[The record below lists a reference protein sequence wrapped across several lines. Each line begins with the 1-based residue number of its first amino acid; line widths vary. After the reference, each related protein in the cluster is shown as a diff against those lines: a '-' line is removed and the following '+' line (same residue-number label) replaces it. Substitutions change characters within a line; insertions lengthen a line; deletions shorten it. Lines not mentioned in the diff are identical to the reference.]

1 MLTIVKHL
9 LVISI
14 VSNVSVNAT
23 AHSGRTDAN
32 GCHAGSQPY
41 HCHSQKN
48 VQSKSFNNKKIITGT
63 ITHVRDGDT
72 FEVNGIPIRLAALN
86 CPEKNTQEG
95 RFASRIAKRYKG
107 ATAVCELTGAKTYD
121 RLVGYCKVNG
131 VDFGRVMMNQSAC
144 KVWEKF
150 DVWDRY

>member
-1 MLTIVKHL
+1 M
-9 LVISI
+9 
-14 VSNVSVNAT
+14 NAFS
-23 AHSGRTDAN
+23 HSGRTDAN

-48 VQSKSFNNKKIITGT
+48 AQSKSFNNKKIITGT

-95 RFASRIAKRYKG
+95 RFASRIAKRYQG

-131 VDFGRVMMNQSAC
+131 VDFGKVMMTQSAC